1 MPAALRVELAA
12 KAAIESVQL
21 QLSPLVESLRQEI
34 SKLHDAHA
42 CFLAE
47 NGGGSEIGGGY

>member
-47 NGGGSEIGGGY
+47 NGGESESGGGY